1 MVLARVVK
9 KTGAKNLTTVTL
21 ILSALLLIVFG
32 TTKSLPL
39 FLIVILIIGFLGG
52 GYEKNGGMTLT
63 ASWWPTKKGIVLGF
77 TTMGIVAMNFLY
89 VPMMPKLLGKL
100 GLGGG
105 MTVIAVILIIVA
117 IITAICVKNNPEEA
131 GEYPDGDPTYA

>member
-1 MVLARVVK
+1 
-9 KTGAKNLTTVTL
+9 
-21 ILSALLLIVFG
+21 
-32 TTKSLPL
+32 
-39 FLIVILIIGFLGG
+39 
-52 GYEKNGGMTLT
+52 MTLT

-131 GEYPDGDPTYA
+131 GE

>member
-1 MVLARVVK
+1 
-9 KTGAKNLTTVTL
+9 
-21 ILSALLLIVFG
+21 
-32 TTKSLPL
+32 
-39 FLIVILIIGFLGG
+39 
-52 GYEKNGGMTLT
+52 
-63 ASWWPTKKGIVLGF
+63 
-77 TTMGIVAMNFLY
+77 MGIVAMNFLY

-131 GEYPDGDPTYA
+131 GEYPDGDPTYAVNGAEIAQMMKEYKSPFTIGKVLKDKNTWFIGLGSALAFLAVMSYIASAIPAMLAIGYAYTQAAAIFCRWWNSGI